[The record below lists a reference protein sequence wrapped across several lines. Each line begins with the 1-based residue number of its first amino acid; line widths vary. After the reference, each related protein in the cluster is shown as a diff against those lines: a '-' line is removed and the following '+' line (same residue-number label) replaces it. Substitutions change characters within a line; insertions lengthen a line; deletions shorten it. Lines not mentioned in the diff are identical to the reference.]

1 MSGHVD
7 INDAVQQTQRFYT
20 IVPSSVVDQWQVQA
34 SLRGNLDCGEDLR
47 DHMARAN
54 QINIVATPLLKIEH
68 HGGDLLRLR

>member
-1 MSGHVD
+1 
-7 INDAVQQTQRFYT
+7 
-20 IVPSSVVDQWQVQA
+20 VQA